1 MQLFKL
7 RISFGIF
14 FFVAWQVMPTSV
26 EFNDYSCACN
36 IKINDKIPDILLS
49 VYRDGQSFQK
59 IIPKMF
65 FLRCHSLA
73 ECLRGADELFVVIVD
88 HCYSIARQRSAKV
101 GWMIPAPISAKASAV
116 TAPVQTAAKSTP
128 ALIAVF
134 ISVTLSPT

>member
-1 MQLFKL
+1 M
-7 RISFGIF
+7 I
-14 FFVAWQVMPTSV
+14 TSV
-26 EFNDYSCACN
+26 KLDSYSCTCN
-36 IKINDKIPDILLS
+36 IEIDHIITDILLS

-65 FLRCHSLA
+65 FLGCHSLA
-73 ECLRGADELFVVIVD
+73 ECLRRGDELFVVIVD

-101 GWMIPAPISAKASAV
+101 GYIIPAPISAKDSAV

-128 ALIAVF
+128 ALMAVF